1 MNSLEINNKMTLV
14 DVINSVLEL
23 NSNKVLLNIEEGSVL
38 FENKINLNILV
49 KLAKDRNIS
58 LELKT
63 SDPLGKKMIRDT
75 VMENDESGELNIDR
89 YLDQEIAEL
98 HISKST
104 FKPETS
110 SKKMPS
116 LELPKISMPSLDFSF
131 LKENKFLPIFLGFWI
146 VVLFVG

>member
-63 SDPLGKKMIRDT
+63 SDPFGKKMIRDT
-75 VMENDESGELNIDR
+75 VMENDESGELNI
-89 YLDQEIAEL
+89 E
-98 HISKST
+98 
-104 FKPETS
+104 
-110 SKKMPS
+110 
-116 LELPKISMPSLDFSF
+116 
-131 LKENKFLPIFLGFWI
+131 
-146 VVLFVG
+146 